1 MGKNRNRESLIRIM
15 TNTIVHEIVVKYTN
29 KPESENFLNSEIIE
43 YRGQAENTA
52 EKHNWNNKD
61 IEEIRKKVLKKI
73 KEKMRKKYTDI
84 SFLMKEAEE
93 LLKKEIG
100 KLLDGK

>member
-1 MGKNRNRESLIRIM
+1 MGKNRDRESLIRIM
-15 TNTIVHEIVVKYTN
+15 ANTIVHEIVVKHTN

-43 YRGQAENTA
+43 YRSQAENSA

-61 IEEIRKKVLKKI
+61 REYIRKKVLKKI
-73 KEKMRKKYTDI
+73 KEKMEKKYGDV

-93 LLKKEIG
+93 LLRKEMKG
-100 KLLDGK
+100 F